1 MGFLFVILPIIVV
14 VIIYKLIKEL
24 TRMAADAAHKDAAKD
39 DSWIKAIFK
48 ILGLIFIIWWLYF
61 MLKEV
66 ISN

>member
-14 VIIYKLIKEL
+14 VIVYKLIKEL
-24 TRMAADAAHKDAAKD
+24 TRMASDATHKDVAKD

-61 MLKEV
+61 MMKEV
-66 ISN
+66 IF